1 MDTKTNEILSKW
13 QVEIKKGFAKPI
25 ILALLEEKP
34 NYPYSLTKE
43 ISTRT
48 SNQIIIAGSNI
59 YPILKNL
66 QDEGLIIGDRTGSSH
81 DNTLGKSKG
90 PTRTIYSL
98 TQQGKILL
106 IELRK
111 FTNYFV
117 DLVHPFII
125 NLGETK

>member
-1 MDTKTNEILSKW
+1 MDTNADEILSKW
-13 QVEIKKGFAKPI
+13 QVEIKKGFAKPL

-34 NYPYSLTKE
+34 NYPYNLTKE

-48 SNQIIIAGSNI
+48 SGQILIAGSNI

-66 QDEGLIIGDRTGSSH
+66 QDEGLIIGDRTGST
-81 DNTLGKSKG
+81 DDTTLGKSKG

-98 TQQGKILL
+98 TQQGKTLL
-106 IELRK
+106 VELRK

-125 NLGETK
+125 DLGETK